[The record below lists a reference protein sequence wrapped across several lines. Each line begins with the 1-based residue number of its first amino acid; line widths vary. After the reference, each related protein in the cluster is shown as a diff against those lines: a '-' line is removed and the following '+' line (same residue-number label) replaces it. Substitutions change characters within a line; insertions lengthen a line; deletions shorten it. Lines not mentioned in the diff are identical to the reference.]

1 MKYFQLLW
9 KNSNFVSSRKQPRVS
24 SDYNLQSPVDIQISN
39 HVFKQKKH
47 CKTNEEMRNIHACS
61 DISRHNQ
68 TYSGIFKNYSD
79 IFQTLC
85 NSGIFRIMVYSKP
98 MAYSGPWYIQNSS
111 TFRITDIFRA
121 GGILR
126 TLSSI
131 CDRARWET
139 ANGHNYF
146 CNIGFSCRLVYEI
159 NMIFFNVGL
168 IFTQEVIIQCKKV
181 WGQGWRGQRP

>member
-9 KNSNFVSSRKQPRVS
+9 KKSNVVSSRKQPRVF
-24 SDYNLQSPVDIQISN
+24 SDYNLQSPVDVQISN
-39 HVFKQKKH
+39 HMFKQKKH
-47 CKTNEEMRNIHACS
+47 CKTNGKMRKYKAKAIQTYLGIFTNIHGCS
-61 DISRHNQ
+61 DISRDNQ

-85 NSGIFRIMVYSKP
+85 DPGIFRTMVYLKL
-98 MAYSGPWYIQNSS
+98 MAYSGPLYTQISG
-111 TFRITDIFRA
+111 TFRIRDIFRT

-146 CNIGFSCRLVYEI
+146 CNISFSCHLVHEI
-159 NMIFFNVGL
+159 NMIFF
-168 IFTQEVIIQCKKV
+168 
-181 WGQGWRGQRP
+181 

>member
-85 NSGIFRIMVYSKP
+85 DPGIFRIMVYSKL
-98 MAYSGPWYIQNSS
+98 MAYSGPLYIQISG
-111 TFRITDIFRA
+111 TFRIRDRA
-121 GGILR
+121 G
-126 TLSSI
+126 SSEPESYSEPCQASAI
-131 CDRARWET
+131 EHVGKQLT
-139 ANGHNYF
+139 A
-146 CNIGFSCRLVYEI
+146 II
-159 NMIFFNVGL
+159 IF
-168 IFTQEVIIQCKKV
+168 VISAFRVVQFMK
-181 WGQGWRGQRP
+181 